1 MGFASYDEDIQSR
14 FFQATRIRNKE
25 HDAMIKDT
33 VRAQPAATKLK
44 AFTAPQPRPLPVIV
58 LADTSGSMAEN
69 GKIDALNVALCE
81 MIQSFA
87 KESRLRAE
95 IHVGLITF
103 GGKEARQH
111 LPLIAAHR
119 IEGMQALQASGAT
132 PMGAAFTLACELLE
146 NKDLIPSRAYRPVVV
161 LVSDGAPNDN
171 WEAPL
176 EALKA
181 SERGSKATR
190 FSLAIGADADREM
203 LAIFANDREAPV
215 FEAHEVRDIMRFF
228 RAVTMSVVTRSSSA
242 TPDQAVSLELDAP
255 LDDDDLDIDAL

>member
-14 FFQATRIRNKE
+14 FFQATRIRNQE

-44 AFTAPQPRPLPVIV
+44 AFAAPQPRPLPVIV

-69 GKIDALNVALCE
+69 GKIDALNVALRE

-95 IHVGLITF
+95 IQVGLITF
-103 GGKEARQH
+103 GGKEALEH

-132 PMGAAFTLACELLE
+132 PMGAAFTMARELLE
-146 NKDLIPSRAYRPVVV
+146 NKDLIPSRSYRPVVV
-161 LVSDGAPNDN
+161 LVSDGAPNDK

-181 SERGSKATR
+181 SERGGKATC

-203 LAIFANDREAPV
+203 LARFANDREAPV
-215 FEAHEVRDIMRFF
+215 FEAHEVRDIIRFF
-228 RAVTMSVVTRSSSA
+228 RAVTMSVVTRSASA
-242 TPDQAVSLELDAP
+242 TPDQAVGLELDAP
-255 LDDDDLDIDAL
+255 LGDDDLDVGAL